1 LNKKIYRKADNG
13 MEKKEHIISI
23 LVYNKPDVLA
33 RIAGTLG
40 GKGYNIESLC
50 VNTTTSYEISKI
62 VMTTVG
68 NQATVTR
75 IENQLRRFVDVVQ
88 VDDLTDVESIH
99 REMILVRLNIS
110 EDKKA
115 EIKKAIDTYKWKVLI
130 SSDSYA
136 VLEITGDKS
145 QIDFALARLEPLG
158 IADITRTGIVA
169 LQLEE

>member
-1 LNKKIYRKADNG
+1 

-75 IENQLRRFVDVVQ
+75 IENQLRRFVDVIA
-88 VDDLTDVESIH
+88 VDDLTNVESVH
-99 REMILVRLNIS
+99 REMILVRLNIA
-110 EDKKA
+110 EDKKT

-130 SSDSYA
+130 SSDSYV

-145 QIDFALARLEPLG
+145 QIDFALARLEPLD

>member
-1 LNKKIYRKADNG
+1 

-75 IENQLRRFVDVVQ
+75 IENQLRRFVDVIQ
-88 VDDLTDVESIH
+88 VDDLTNIESIH
-99 REMILVRLNIS
+99 REMILVRLNITS
-110 EDKKA
+110 DKKDQ
-115 EIKKAIDTYKWKVLI
+115 IKKAIDTYKWKVLLL
-130 SSDSYA
+130 SDSYV
-136 VLEITGDKS
+136 VLEITGDKP

-169 LQLEE
+169 LQLED

>member
-1 LNKKIYRKADNG
+1 

-23 LVYNKPDVLA
+23 LVHNKPDVLA

-50 VNTTTSYEISKI
+50 VNTTTQYEISKI

-68 NQATVTR
+68 TQDIITR
-75 IENQLRRFVDVVQ
+75 IENQLQRLVDVIQ
-88 VDDLTDVESIH
+88 VDDLTNVESIH
-99 REMILVRLNIS
+99 RELIMVRLNLTP
-110 EDKKA
+110 DKK
-115 EIKKAIDTYKWKVLI
+115 EQIKKAIDANKWKVI
-130 SSDSYA
+130 ASADAYII
-136 VLEITGDKS
+136 LEITGDQS

-169 LQLEE
+169 LNLED